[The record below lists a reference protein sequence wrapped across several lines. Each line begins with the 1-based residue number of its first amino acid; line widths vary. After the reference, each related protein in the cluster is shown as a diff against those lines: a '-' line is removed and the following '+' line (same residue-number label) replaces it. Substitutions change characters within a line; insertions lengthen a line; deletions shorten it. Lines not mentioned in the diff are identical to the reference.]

1 MNGMELRDLV
11 AASRTYR
18 RFSDRRVGQTVLEG
32 LVDAARLAPCGN
44 NAQALRF
51 RVVGERDACEA
62 VFGHLRWAALYR
74 DWDGPAPEERPHGYV
89 VVCLP
94 AQLADNPVR
103 LIDVGIAAQTM
114 ALAACARGLGCCMV
128 RSFDAGLAEELFLPD
143 GLVPALV
150 LAVGGRGERVS
161 LEGPDTEHGLSYWR
175 EPDGTHCVPKLRL
188 EDLLV

>member
-1 MNGMELRDLV
+1 M
-11 AASRTYR
+11 
-18 RFSDRRVGQTVLEG
+18 
-32 LVDAARLAPCGN
+32 
-44 NAQALRF
+44 
-51 RVVGERDACEA
+51 
-62 VFGHLRWAALYR
+62 
-74 DWDGPAPEERPHGYV
+74 

-114 ALAACARGLGCCMV
+114 ALAACARGLGCCMI
-128 RSFDAGLAEELFLPD
+128 RSFDAGLAEELSLPD

-150 LAVGGRGERVS
+150 LAVGGRGEHVS

>member
-1 MNGMELRDLV
+1 MNGMEFRDLV

-18 RFSDRRVGQTVLEG
+18 RFSDRQVGKTVLEG

-44 NAQALRF
+44 NMQVLRF
-51 RVVGERDACEA
+51 HVVGERDACDV

-74 DWDGPAPEERPHGYV
+74 DWDGPAPGERPRGYV
-89 VVCLP
+89 IICLP

-114 ALAACARGLGCCMV
+114 ALAACARGLGCCMI
-128 RSFDAGLAEELFLPD
+128 RSFDAGLAEELALPE

-150 LAVGGRGERVS
+150 LAVGGRGEKVL
-161 LEGPDTEHGLSYWR
+161 LEGPDTEHGLAYWR